1 MIKWKV
7 GLVST
12 VLLIS
17 LSVKSQI
24 SDFYLFPN
32 PFTERVKIKFT
43 SQALWQS
50 NYDLRVFDITG
61 QERIIKTGNTFYGD
75 NRFEVNTSS
84 LENGIFFFILI
95 HEGDSVIIKG
105 VKNSLVDVGKLAI
118 NEIVKVF
125 PNPVN
130 RYLNLQ
136 SNQNTKMHKVKIYD
150 LLGRLIFTQE
160 ISGLSSY
167 KIDLEMFKPATY
179 LVEITGTNG
188 VVLKKEKF
196 YKQ

>member
-1 MIKWKV
+1 MIKWEV

-61 QERIIKTGNTFYGD
+61 QERIIK
-75 NRFEVNTSS
+75 
-84 LENGIFFFILI
+84 LEI
-95 HEGDSVIIKG
+95 HFMEII
-105 VKNSLVDVGKLAI
+105 
-118 NEIVKVF
+118 
-125 PNPVN
+125 
-130 RYLNLQ
+130 
-136 SNQNTKMHKVKIYD
+136 D
-150 LLGRLIFTQE
+150 LRLIPQ
-160 ISGLSSY
+160 
-167 KIDLEMFKPATY
+167 
-179 LVEITGTNG
+179 V
-188 VVLKKEKF
+188 
-196 YKQ
+196 